1 MVTSAKSNEQ
11 AFEWLIEQ
19 ALVGNTKEERE
30 HNKTCWRN

>member
-19 ALVGNTKEERE
+19 ALVVKKSENIIK
-30 HNKTCWRN
+30 K